1 MDGLGWIILHVAV
14 IIVISCVCKSCIL
27 CIMGKKKSDRQV
39 SSEEDANTEN
49 ANVTSNSRVNG
60 NFNPTSNR
68 RVNQIRNWVNLSSEG
83 NGANCVNLS
92 NSRVNGHSNPS
103 YSNNSRSFNF
113 SSEEDANYFYSRSF
127 QDQINR
133 SSTAGVDHE
142 VHWDNWV
149 NLSSEGIGANW
160 VNLPSEKTEDNS
172 KTIDLPPSYE
182 DLFGEK

>member
-1 MDGLGWIILHVAV
+1 M
-14 IIVISCVCKSCIL
+14 IV
-27 CIMGKKKSDRQV
+27 D
-39 SSEEDANTEN
+39 
-49 ANVTSNSRVNG
+49 SR
-60 NFNPTSNR
+60 
-68 RVNQIRNWVNLSSEG
+68 
-83 NGANCVNLS
+83 
-92 NSRVNGHSNPS
+92 
-103 YSNNSRSFNF
+103 RSVHF
-113 SSEEDANYFYSRSF
+113 SFEEDANYIYSRSF

-182 DLFGEK
+182 DLFGKNKKLHL